1 MQSVS
6 YMGNGFLTEFTFNFP
21 YYDNSNIIVTVNGAS
36 ATGYNIIGTSGGL
49 DANIP
54 YTGGKVVFET
64 APSALDSITI
74 TRNLP
79 LSRSVD
85 YQPLA
90 KIDPTTLNQDM
101 NYMMEVLKDQA
112 TEFANLRSQYAD
124 IADKDSTTTLLA
136 RITEIG
142 NKITEVNRTI
152 SDFNTAITNGR
163 IMSRDDFYS
172 YATNCITAIPQ
183 NINLT
188 LSSGTL
194 TLKAGS
200 KCYLKTDTTAP
211 SVTIAS
217 DLTATQTTDGTY
229 FVIYDGS
236 ALTTVLTTAYT
247 YTTLPDTYS
256 LPLGVVTVSS
266 GAISSIDNVFNG
278 LGYIGSQ
285 VFTLPGVKGLYPN
298 YRNTD
303 GTIKNG
309 TIECTTVQIS
319 SVFNDT
325 GEHCLLLQ
333 VNGRCQWYWTNGFY
347 YNINDN
353 TIRTNSGIKID
364 VVDAGTFTTTSGVI
378 SDFSPKTVLHIKD
391 YND

>member
-1 MQSVS
+1 
-6 YMGNGFLTEFTFNFP
+6 MGNGSTTEFTFDFP
-21 YYDNSNIIVTVNGAS
+21 FYENSNIVVTVNGAA
-36 ATGYNIIGTSGGL
+36 ATGYTIIGTSGGL
-49 DANIP
+49 DADIP
-54 YTGGKVVFET
+54 YIGGKVVFES

-142 NKITEVNRTI
+142 NKIAEVNQTI

-163 IMSRDDFYS
+163 IMSRDDFYA
-172 YATNCITAIPQ
+172 YTTNCIIKIPQ
-183 NINLT
+183 DI
-188 LSSGTL
+188 TL
-194 TLKAGS
+194 TLDDGTLKLKADS
-200 KCYLKTDTTAP
+200 KCYLKTDTTTP
-211 SVTIAS
+211 SVTVAS
-217 DLTATQTTDGTY
+217 DLTTTQTTDGTY

-236 ALTTVLTTAYT
+236 TLTTVLTTAYT
-247 YTTLPDTYS
+247 YATLPDTYS

-278 LGYIGSQ
+278 FGYIGSQ

-303 GTIKNG
+303 GTLKNG
-309 TIECTTVQIS
+309 NVECTTVQIS

-333 VNGRCQWYWTNGFY
+333 SNGKCQWYLTTQFY
-347 YNINDN
+347 YNTDDN
-353 TIRTNSGIKID
+353 TIRTTGGVKLN
-364 VVDAGTFTTTSGVI
+364 VMAAGTFTTTSGVI
-378 SDFSPKTVLHIKD
+378 SDFAPQTVFRAKD